1 MGLQKINLEPPVKW
15 RHDAMQGAMAG
26 FGPPVHTAACGTMN
40 DQSFGPVFEV
50 STATFGFLKSL
61 KHVET
66 FGNFSF

>member
-1 MGLQKINLEPPVKW
+1 
-15 RHDAMQGAMAG
+15 MQGAMAG

-66 FGNFSF
+66 FGKFSF